1 MVERREI
8 KQATNFRYV
17 FLENSFLKDI
27 RLFQYPLALSKLG
40 HFIIQAYKFKQTKA
54 KNKPLIISV
63 ANPEKKTNLV
73 VAVLGPN
80 RDSTSQRNNFGE
92 RFRLAAQSINVATS
106 HDGFETAMV
115 EVKTLDWKQFIEK
128 LDDFN

>member
-40 HFIIQAYKFKQTKA
+40 HFIIQAYKFK
-54 KNKPLIISV
+54 
-63 ANPEKKTNLV
+63 
-73 VAVLGPN
+73 
-80 RDSTSQRNNFGE
+80 
-92 RFRLAAQSINVATS
+92 
-106 HDGFETAMV
+106 
-115 EVKTLDWKQFIEK
+115 
-128 LDDFN
+128 